1 MSEQHP
7 IHTPEWH
14 VGDPFPTYARLR
26 REDPVHWNEER
37 EFWAILRYADVRH
50 ISTQPELFISSK
62 GITIPDPGFKAV
74 QPGSMIFTDPPAHRH
89 VRRLVLGAFTH
100 RQINGIEPWVTA
112 MVDEIIDRVPTDVT
126 IDFAEHLAAPL
137 PTRIILELLGAPQED
152 WARFRTWSDAMIEI
166 SDPNV
171 SFEDNAWALA
181 ELHEY
186 FTALI
191 DERRAHPRDDL
202 ISQLTT
208 AELDGQTLTHNDL
221 YMLCWLLLV
230 AGNETTR
237 NLISLGMRALIDH
250 PEQHAMCRDEP
261 ALIPSAVEE
270 MLRWCVPVTH
280 MARTAAADTEI
291 RGTPIRAGQVVVM
304 LYGSANRDEE
314 VFGDTAE
321 LFDVTRNPNP
331 HIAFGYGEHLC
342 LGASLARLEARA
354 MFEGL
359 LRRLP
364 VVEPRGEVTRLH
376 ASMVPGVTSMPV
388 VVRSSG

>member
-1 MSEQHP
+1 MSARFP

-14 VGDPFPTYARLR
+14 VGDPFPAYAQLR
-26 REDPVHWNEER
+26 REEPVHWNEER
-37 EFWAILRYADVRH
+37 EFWAILRYTDVRH
-50 ISTQPELFISSK
+50 ISVNPELFISGK
-62 GITIPDPGFKAV
+62 GITIPEPGFKAV

-100 RQINGIEPWVTA
+100 RQITGIEPWVNA
-112 MVDEIIDRVPTDVT
+112 MVDEILDDVPTDET

-137 PTRIILELLGAPQED
+137 PTRVILELLGAPQSD
-152 WARFRTWSDAMIEI
+152 WPKFREWSDAVIEI

-171 SFEDNAWALA
+171 RFEDNAWALG

-186 FTALI
+186 FSALI
-191 DERRAHPRDDL
+191 EERRTNPRDDL

-208 AELDGQTLTHNDL
+208 AELDGKSLTHNDL

-250 PEQHAMCRDEP
+250 PEQHALCKDDP
-261 ALIPSAVEE
+261 SLIPSAVEE

-280 MARTAAADTEI
+280 MARTATADTEI
-291 RGTPIRAGQVVVM
+291 RGVEIRAGQVVVM

-321 LFDVTRNPNP
+321 QFDVTRNPNP
-331 HIAFGYGEHLC
+331 HLAFGYGEHLC

-364 VVEPRGEVTRLH
+364 VVEPRGEVTRAH
-376 ASMVPGVTSMPV
+376 TSMVPGVTSMPV
-388 VVRSSG
+388 AVRSS